1 MATALSSGNDEIRP
15 PDITKSSDVEERSL
29 PVQRISV
36 SSSRVLKSDL
46 VSVFERDTIAI
57 ILVHRTLK
65 VMQGICETADGPYKL
80 NL

>member
-1 MATALSSGNDEIRP
+1 MATALSSGIDEIRP

-57 ILVHRTLK
+57 ILGHRTLK
-65 VMQGICETADGPYKL
+65 VMQGHL
-80 NL
+80 

>member
-1 MATALSSGNDEIRP
+1 MATALSSGIDEIRP

-65 VMQGICETADGPYKL
+65 VMQGHL
-80 NL
+80 

>member
-1 MATALSSGNDEIRP
+1 MASALSSGIDEIRP
-15 PDITKSSDVEERSL
+15 PDIIKSSVSERSL

-65 VMQGICETADGPYKL
+65 VMQL
-80 NL
+80 

>member
-1 MATALSSGNDEIRP
+1 MATALSSGIDEIMP
-15 PDITKSSDVEERSL
+15 TDITKSSDVEERSL

-65 VMQGICETADGPYKL
+65 VMQGICETGGGPYKL
-80 NL
+80 NH

>member
-1 MATALSSGNDEIRP
+1 MATALSSGIDEIMP

-36 SSSRVLKSDL
+36 SSSRVLKSGL

-65 VMQGICETADGPYKL
+65 VMQGICETAGGPYKL
-80 NL
+80 NH

>member
-1 MATALSSGNDEIRP
+1 MATALSSGIDEIRP
-15 PDITKSSDVEERSL
+15 PDITKSSL

-36 SSSRVLKSDL
+36 SSSRVLKSNL

-65 VMQGICETADGPYKL
+65 VMQGICETARGPYKL
-80 NL
+80 NH